1 MVRSTLGAPKQSDS
15 RQKAGEVDFRNRG
28 IGFFNRRSG
37 AIEKSPGMKP
47 SALINSKS
55 DTLWGVVSA
64 ASAFLIWGISP
75 IYWKALRVVPPL
87 EIIMHRMVWSF
98 FFLVPL
104 IIIMRRWQ
112 EFVDVFKNHRTLLV
126 LLVTAVIIGGNWLL
140 YIWAV
145 NNDYLLQASLGYYIN
160 PLVNVVLGMVF
171 LRERLRPP
179 QIVSVLLAFVG
190 VLYLTISYGKFPW
203 IALILALS
211 FGFYGLIRKI
221 APVGSLVGLTVET
234 LLLSIPALIYL
245 FYLDS
250 RGAGTIFRVSL
261 KLSLLLMGCAL
272 VTAIP
277 LLFFTLG
284 ARRLYLSTLGLL
296 QYIAPSCMFV
306 LAVFLFREPFSSV
319 QVVTFIFI
327 WIALAIYSTDSV
339 RHYRN

>member
-1 MVRSTLGAPKQSDS
+1 MQTSSSVNS
-15 RQKAGEVDFRNRG
+15 R
-28 IGFFNRRSG
+28 
-37 AIEKSPGMKP
+37 P
-47 SALINSKS
+47 
-55 DTLWGVVSA
+55 DTTWGVVYA

-75 IYWKALRVVPPL
+75 IYWKALRAVPAL
-87 EIIMHRMVWSF
+87 EIILHRMVWSF

-112 EFVDVFKNHRTLLV
+112 EFIDVFKNYRTLLI
-126 LLVTAVIIGGNWLL
+126 LLVTALIVGGNWLL

-171 LRERLRPP
+171 LKERLRRP
-179 QIVSVLLAFVG
+179 QILSVLLAFAA
-190 VLYLTISYGKFPW
+190 VLYLTISYGEFPW
-203 IALILALS
+203 IALMLALS
-211 FGFYGLIRKI
+211 FGLYGLIRKV
-221 APVGSLVGLTVET
+221 APVGALVGLAVET
-234 LLLSIPALIYL
+234 LLLSVPALIYL
-245 FYLDS
+245 YYLDS

-296 QYIAPSCMFV
+296 QYIAPSCMFI

-319 QVVTFIFI
+319 QVVTFILI
-327 WIALAIYSTDSV
+327 WTALAIYSSDSV
-339 RHYRN
+339 RYYRGNR

>member
-1 MVRSTLGAPKQSDS
+1 MG
-15 RQKAGEVDFRNRG
+15 
-28 IGFFNRRSG
+28 
-37 AIEKSPGMKP
+37 P
-47 SALINSKS
+47 SSSINSRS
-55 DTLWGVVSA
+55 DTTWGVVYA

-75 IYWKALRVVPPL
+75 IYWKALRAVPAF
-87 EIIMHRMVWSF
+87 EIILHRMVWSF

-112 EFVDVFKNHRTLLV
+112 EFIDVFKNHRTLLI
-126 LLVTAVIIGGNWLL
+126 LLVTALIVGGNWLL

-160 PLVNVVLGMVF
+160 PMVNVVLGMVF
-171 LRERLRPP
+171 LKERLRRP
-179 QIVSVLLAFVG
+179 QMLSALLAFAG
-190 VLYLTISYGKFPW
+190 VLYLTISYGEFPW
-203 IALILALS
+203 IALTLALS
-211 FGFYGLIRKI
+211 FGLYGLIRKV
-221 APVGSLVGLTVET
+221 APVGALVGLTVET
-234 LLLSIPALIYL
+234 LLLSVPALVYL

-296 QYIAPSCMFV
+296 QYIAPSCMFF
-306 LAVFLFREPFSSV
+306 LAVFLYREPFSSA

-327 WIALAIYSTDSV
+327 WTALAIYSTDSV
-339 RHYRN
+339 RFYRGHR